1 VDANTNTKWQ
11 LRGESLVS
19 CNCDWGCPCQFN
31 ALPTHDNCEA
41 LSAWQIHQGHFG
53 DVKLDGIRFVQLYWW
68 PGPVHEGNGIRQ
80 TVVDASAT
88 PEQGEAIEAL
98 CGGKHG
104 GGYLEI
110 FAAVCPNALE
120 PIFAPITFEA
130 DREAR
135 TGAVRI
141 PDIGEIQAE
150 PIKNPVTG
158 EPHRVRINL
167 PEGFEYKVTEIANAA
182 RLRVSSGDKLNFEHQ
197 NSHAHMNEF
206 DWSN

>member
-1 VDANTNTKWQ
+1 VETAQTTKWQ
-11 LRGESLVS
+11 LRGESLVA

-41 LSAWQIHQGHFG
+41 LSAWEIRQGHFG
-53 DVKLDGIRFVQLYWW
+53 NVKLDGIRFAHLYWW
-68 PGPVHEGNGIRQ
+68 PGPVHEGNGVRRTI
-80 TVVDASAT
+80 VDEKAT
-88 PEQGEAIEAL
+88 PEQRQAL
-98 CGGKHG
+98 LALDTGKHG

-110 FAAVCPNALE
+110 FAAVCPNVLD
-120 PIFAPITFEA
+120 PVFAPISFET

-150 PIKNPVTG
+150 PIRNPVTG
-158 EPHRVRINL
+158 EPHRARINL
-167 PEGFEYKVTEIANAA
+167 PDGFEYKISEIANAA
-182 RLRVSSGDKLNFEHQ
+182 RLRVSSGDKLSFEHQ
-197 NSHAHMNEF
+197 NSHAHLNEF